1 MSLEQ
6 ELARNTEALIAL
18 TAALSAPQARALPVV
33 VESKLTQTEFEA
45 LKVVADPKPVHTPD
59 VVATRGVAAEAATAP
74 PSSVT
79 SPTIE
84 YAQVAKAI
92 TDTFKVDRAK
102 TIAALVKFGA
112 TKGPQLKAED
122 YAAFLAVLAE

>member
-45 LKVVADPKPVHTPD
+45 LKVVADPKPV
-59 VVATRGVAAEAATAP
+59 AEAVTP
-74 PSSVT
+74 PTTTVLGTSVT

-92 TDTFKVDRAK
+92 TDTFKADRAK